1 VGQRSRDTP
10 KYLTEKLLAI
20 RHKLE
25 ATRSQMSKLVESD
38 KGTTRIEQ
46 YETGICQPDLLV
58 LLRYSTLAQVPMAV
72 LIKDKVELKFPTD
85 WRPLSRVEV
94 TQEIRSGQVQSAMG
108 IEF

>member
-10 KYLTEKLLAI
+10 KYLTVKLLAI

-25 ATRSQMSKLVESD
+25 ATRSQMAKLVESE
-38 KGTTRIEQ
+38 KGATRIEQ
-46 YETGICQPDLLV
+46 YETGICQPALLV
-58 LLRYSTLAQVPMAV
+58 LLRYATLAQVPMAV
-72 LIKDKVELKFPTD
+72 LINDKVELKFPTD

-94 TQEIRSGQVQSAMG
+94 TQEIRSGQVLSAMG